1 MKTAEHFAL
10 DEWLSEY
17 PEGMSYEA
25 IIKLLKSKKYTW
37 KIDEITVWDVV
48 EDCTLDQVAGFIEST
63 KRHFERVTE

>member
-1 MKTAEHFAL
+1 MKTSEHFAL

-17 PEGMSYEA
+17 PENMTYEQ
-25 IIKLLKSKKYTW
+25 IIKLLKSKKHTW

-63 KRHFERVTE
+63 KKHFERVTS